1 MMSFSF
7 GNFLFWGAAI
17 FALAMLRR
25 IWLSEKARR
34 SVERERDEH
43 FASEREFSRARQR
56 ERGDGV

>member
-7 GNFLFWGAAI
+7 GNVLFWGSAI
-17 FALAMLRR
+17 VAFAMLRK

-34 SVERERDEH
+34 SIERERDEH

-56 ERGDGV
+56 ERGDGT

>member
-7 GNFLFWGAAI
+7 GTFLFWVAAI

-34 SVERERDEH
+34 SIERERDEH

-56 ERGDGV
+56 ERGDGI

>member
-1 MMSFSF
+1 MSFSF
-7 GNFLFWGAAI
+7 ETLMFWGSAI

-25 IWLSEKARR
+25 IWFSEKARR
-34 SVERERDEH
+34 SIERDRDKH